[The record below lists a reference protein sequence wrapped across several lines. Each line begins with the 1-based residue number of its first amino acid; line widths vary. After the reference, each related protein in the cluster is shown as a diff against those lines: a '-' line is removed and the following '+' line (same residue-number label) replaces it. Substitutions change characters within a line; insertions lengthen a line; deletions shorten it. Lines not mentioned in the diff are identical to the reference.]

1 MRVGTRGL
9 GSSLRRRARAV
20 SLIPL
25 GPGSPPGVFNGTVM
39 ADRKRIDRRGH
50 EAQGGLRMVGF
61 AGCAEWA
68 VALSL
73 TALAV
78 GLHVVFLTHAGALW
92 RDEAS
97 MVWLATMPTLGDVW
111 RGLPFDHCP
120 PMIQLAIRAWTQLG
134 LADSDLHLRGL
145 GFLLGLL
152 LLAACWTATWMTRRR
167 PPVLPLA
174 LLGLNATM
182 IAVGDSF
189 RGYGLGATL
198 AILVFATMWR
208 LARRPGWSRAVQ
220 AALAG
225 GLSVQCLYQNA
236 IFVLAAACGA
246 AAVML
251 VRRRWREIRWPLGVG
266 VISAAALAPYLPIV
280 YRSQEWYVLEK
291 AGFRWTGGWEN
302 LSLAMGHPTAAISWV
317 WVSLCA
323 IALLAAG
330 VAVARRLPE
339 SASAGGGDLAAY
351 AGTAMVV
358 SGAAFA
364 VFLKAADLPTQT
376 WYYTTLMAFVAL
388 CLDAILAT
396 AHRWA
401 RPALGVLAVGI
412 GVLALAGGR
421 GALESRRT
429 NIDTLAARVGS
440 EATGGDLVIV
450 HPWYCGATFARYY
463 TGAAAWTTLP
473 PLADHRLH
481 RYDLLKVELQ
491 KPQPI
496 APVLERVAATLR
508 AGHRVWLVGWI
519 PLDGT
524 PPPEIR
530 PAPDNPW
537 GWFDESYSIVWAMQ
551 AGYFIARHATQ
562 GEVVSAPSPSGVSS
576 FENLGAY
583 VVGGWH

>member
-1 MRVGTRGL
+1 M
-9 GSSLRRRARAV
+9 ARAA
-20 SLIPL
+20 
-25 GPGSPPGVFNGTVM
+25 GGGGSRGV
-39 ADRKRIDRRGH
+39 AD
-50 EAQGGLRMVGF
+50 V
-61 AGCAEWA
+61 AEWA
-68 VALSL
+68 VAVAL
-73 TALAV
+73 TALAA
-78 GLHVVFLTHAGALW
+78 GLHAVFLTHAGALW

-97 MVWLATMPTLGDVW
+97 TVWLATRPTLGEVW
-111 RGLPFDHCP
+111 RSLPYDHCP
-120 PMIQLAIRAWTQLG
+120 PMIHLAIRAWTRLG
-134 LADSDLHLRGL
+134 FADSDLHLRVL

-152 LLAACWTATWMTRRR
+152 LLAAFWAATWMTRRR

-208 LARRPGWSRAVQ
+208 LAQRPGWARAVP
-220 AALAG
+220 AALAA

-236 IFVLAAACGA
+236 IFVLAAGCGA
-246 AAVML
+246 AAAIAL
-251 VRRRWREIRWPLGVG
+251 RRRWREILWPLGVG
-266 VISAAALAPYLPIV
+266 AVCAASLAPYLPIV
-280 YRSQEWYVLEK
+280 RRSQEWYVLEK
-291 AGFRWTGGWEN
+291 AGFQWTGGWQN
-302 LSLAMGHPTAAISWV
+302 LSLALGHPVPAFNWV

-323 IALLAAG
+323 IALIAAG
-330 VAVARRLPE
+330 VAVVRRLPRP
-339 SASAGGGDLAAY
+339 ASAEGGDLAAY
-351 AGTAMVV
+351 AATAMVV
-358 SGAAFA
+358 SLAVFAAF
-364 VFLKAADLPTQT
+364 LKTADLPTQA

-396 AHRWA
+396 AHRRA
-401 RPALGVLAVGI
+401 RPALGLFAVGA
-412 GVLALAGGR
+412 GVLALVWGP
-421 GALESRRT
+421 GALESSQT
-429 NIDTLAARVGS
+429 NIDTLAALLGS
-440 EATGGDLVIV
+440 DAAAGDYVIV

-463 TGAAAWTTLP
+463 TGAATWTTLP
-473 PLADHRLH
+473 PLADHDLH

-496 APVLERVAATLR
+496 APVLDRIAATLQ

-537 GWFDESYSIVWAMQ
+537 GWFDESYSIVWGMQ
-551 AGYFIARHATQ
+551 AGYFITRHATQ
-562 GEVVSAPSPSGVSS
+562 GHVVSAPSPAGVSA

-583 VVGGWH
+583 VVEGWR